1 MGKRRKAVK
10 RPRPNDWEKLKK
22 HAWAGA
28 KSLAMQGAMALLA
41 NRGYK

>member
-1 MGKRRKAVK
+1 MKRRKAVK
-10 RPRPNDWEKLKK
+10 RRPNDGEKLKK

-28 KSLAMQGAMALLA
+28 NSLALQGALAVLA